1 MSDPFPFPKS
11 PANDVSQRSK
21 PASIARGLGW
31 YSLALGAAQLLAPDS
46 VARAAG
52 LRTSPTLMRL
62 YGLREIACGIGILMS
77 RDPSPYLWARVGG
90 DALDLATLAAS
101 SDKSRPRALG
111 AFLNVAGVT
120 ALDIHAATSLSSH
133 AEDQRREAEI
143 RSQRF
148 ASMYR
153 NRSGFSRS
161 PEAMRGAARRDFE
174 TPRDMRAPDEMLPYT
189 HAQFKKAKGA

>member
-11 PANDVSQRSK
+11 PANDVTQRSK

-31 YSLALGAAQLLAPDS
+31 FSLALGAAELLAPDS

-52 LRTSPTLMRL
+52 LRTSSTLMRL

-111 AFLNVAGVT
+111 ALLNVAGVT

-133 AEDQRREAEI
+133 AEDQRREAQI

-161 PEAMRGAARRDFE
+161 PEAMRGAALRDFE
-174 TPRDMRAPDEMLPYT
+174 TPRDMRAPDALLPYT
-189 HAQFKKAKGA
+189 HAQYKKAKGA